1 MSGAGD
7 ADGGRQER
15 LHGLILEYV
24 DAIESGRSIDREQF
38 IQSHSEFRLDL
49 EAFFAAHDEVECV
62 FAPLRVAGVAPHSG
76 SGPRSGQLSRLRSGL
91 STRHPAVVGQL
102 GEYRLIKEIGRG
114 GMGVVYEAEQLSLQ
128 RRVALKVLPF
138 AATIDV
144 RQLQRFKN
152 EALAAASLRHEHIV
166 SVYGVGCELGVHYYA
181 MQLIEGQSL
190 AELIAELRRR
200 GSECGEP
207 SAAARSTVN
216 DAAETK
222 PASQFGPLAS
232 APCRVSMTDSR
243 LLDRGSVQRPLDGT
257 MTGWHNWYGKLPWRW
272 IMLTRRVLSTG
283 TSNLQICSSTARRA
297 IVGD

>member
-76 SGPRSGQLSRLRSGL
+76 SGPRSGQLSSSDPDCRTPPSGAL
-91 STRHPAVVGQL
+91 GQL

-138 AATIDV
+138 AATIDA

-222 PASQFGPLAS
+222 PASQFGPLAVCARVDDRFS
-232 APCRVSMTDSR
+232 ASR
-243 LLDRGSVQRPLDGT
+243 SRQRT
-257 MTGWHNWYGKLPWRW
+257 AA
-272 IMLTRRVLSTG
+272 TRRHYDWVAQLVRQAALALDYAHQTG
-283 TSNLQICSSTARRA
+283 IVHRDVKPANLLVDGAGNC
-297 IVGD
+297 G